1 MRSVAAVLLG
11 VLVLFA
17 AAFGASYTFGALSV
31 SNRGLTGPGYTT
43 VIWGAGLAGQALAG
57 YAAARTAGRAPY
69 AHAIGVGVVVVGL
82 VLSPSLVQVVPDWWA
97 VQVAAVN
104 LLLLPG
110 LLAGAWVASQRGA

>member
-17 AAFGASYTFGALSV
+17 AAFGASYTFGALSL
-31 SNRGLTGPGYTT
+31 SNRGLTGPAYAT

-57 YAAARTAGRAPY
+57 YAVARAAGRAPY
-69 AHAIGVGVVVVGL
+69 AHAIGVGAVVVAL
-82 VLSPSLVQVVPDWWA
+82 VLSPSLLQVVPDWWA
-97 VQVAAVN
+97 PQAAAVN

-110 LLAGAWVASQRGA
+110 LLAGAWIAAQRGA